1 MPEKSK
7 FSKQT
12 CFLIITAPTTTRTVL
27 CCFLLQSLSSFC
39 VTSFVPQVLWIWE
52 SVFYFQGFFTLNS
65 FTAFGTCTA
74 TTCYHESF
82 PRSWLF
88 FHKVSRV
95 FYKGLK
101 HIPSPFVCL
110 NHRVFRKY
118 MISKELYL
126 NLSKVVDKL
135 LVAKGL
141 RGKLKETQIDS
152 SVLF

>member
-1 MPEKSK
+1 MFSYNYSSDHHPDCSLLLSFAKS
-7 FSKQT
+7 FV
-12 CFLIITAPTTTRTVL
+12 FLCYFVCTTSAMDLRER
-27 CCFLLQSLSSFC
+27 FLLSRIFYLKLLHRIWDMHCHNLLSWK
-39 VTSFVPQVLWIWE
+39 L
-52 SVFYFQGFFTLNS
+52 
-65 FTAFGTCTA
+65 
-74 TTCYHESF
+74 
-82 PRSWLF
+82 SWLF